1 MDGIVVELRSKKI
14 LQQVVTAWAK
24 IDLSQYDNSAITTL
38 EEHIK
43 RKWADISA
51 STAGEQYT
59 PDDIISL
66 IAEIV
71 ASKVSKDKNEY
82 IHIYDPTCGGANL
95 LFGVADRLKNQSGYN
110 YVATYGSEYNDAL
123 YALAAI
129 ESRFRDQSDIR
140 YGNTLT
146 TVPFEDK
153 EFDVIVANPP
163 YGTKWSGYEKEIKA
177 DQKGQFEGGLPSVSD
192 GQLLF
197 MQHIL
202 WQLART
208 GIAVEVHN
216 GSTLFSGDAG
226 SGESNIR
233 KFIFDHDWVEA
244 IIQMPQQEFFNT
256 GIYTYLW
263 IMNKNKPENCKDK
276 IALIDA
282 SNSWK
287 PLRKSKGD
295 KRRKMLP
302 EHRKVIVETL
312 NRFENSEICKVY
324 DREHFYY
331 NKQFIKLYETNDAN
345 ISIKQTLCPDGGSVE
360 IKPQSLRIGDE
371 LFNKF
376 KGLTTEERRVLQ
388 EAWVSKTNNWEL
400 VDKEGN
406 SYTIDTEDNSVL
418 RKKGTGEQENL
429 GCGTINLK
437 IGALSKKTLTA
448 SAKVTI
454 APITYNDY
462 EIIAHHFDTKANQS
476 EIEAFMGKYVFK
488 PFEYKKNVVGV
499 ELNFNKE
506 FYVPEVLDKT
516 DDILSEIAKLEKRI
530 LDKLKKSEI
539 FTIITR
545 GLNPKISLKDSG
557 INYIGAIPAHW
568 SVKRFKELYPK
579 YTTGF
584 TPDSKD
590 DRYFSNGDGKIWV
603 TIADLNS
610 KYISDSIIRLSDYAI
625 KKFEATPTISGSLL
639 FSFKLSIGK
648 MSFAEKELYTNEAIV
663 SIPPSKKYC
672 LNYYYYL
679 LPSVLLNN
687 ATENIYGAQMLN
699 QAIIANMLIPVPP
712 LSEQMEIA
720 EYLDARVAK
729 IDAKIATINE
739 QVKMYEHLKRSLIY
753 EVVTGKKEIL

>member
-1 MDGIVVELRSKKI
+1 MSEFINTEKDLNSLRDIMHYESDIWAIADLLLAASIKQSDFPTYMMPFFALVMLEGRMLNAIRQVEEDEGINAKDNPEDFKEAFLEKKCGYNEYIVMQGKTLLSICRNDTTFDQDFSDYLKAFDDVLKKLLGINRDKNEAKYLNMDGMVAELRSKKI
-14 LQQVVTAWAK
+14 LQQVVSAWAK

-71 ASKVSKDKNEY
+71 AYKVSKDKNEY
-82 IHIYDPTCGGANL
+82 IHVYDPTCGGANL
-95 LFGVADRLKNQSGYN
+95 LFGVADRLRNQAGYN

-177 DQKGQFEGGLPSVSD
+177 DEKGQFEGGLPAVTD

-263 IMNKNKPENCKDK
+263 IMNKKKPENRKNK

-282 SNSWK
+282 SNGWE

-295 KRRKMLP
+295 KRREMLP
-302 EHRKVIVETL
+302 EHRRDIVEAL
-312 NRFENSEICKVY
+312 ARFENSEICKVY
-324 DREHFYY
+324 DREYFYY
-331 NKQFIKLYETNDAN
+331 NKQYIKLYETNDAG
-345 ISIKQTLCPDGGSVE
+345 ISIKQTFCPDGGAVE
-360 IKPQSLRIGDE
+360 IKPQLLRISDE

-376 KGLTTEERRVLQ
+376 KGLNAENCKVLH
-388 EAWVSKTNNWEL
+388 EAWASKAENWEL
-400 VDKEGN
+400 VDHEGN
-406 SYTIDTEDNSVL
+406 RYMIDNEDKSVL
-418 RKKGTGEQENL
+418 RINDAGEQENL
-429 GCGTINLK
+429 GCGTITLK
-437 IGALSKKTLTA
+437 IGALSKKTLTT
-448 SAKVTI
+448 SAKITI

-462 EIIAHHFDTKANQS
+462 EIIAHHFDAEKNQR
-476 EIEAFMGKYVFK
+476 EIDAFMGKYVFK
-488 PFEYKKNVVGV
+488 PFEYTKNVVGV
-499 ELNFNKE
+499 EINFNRE
-506 FYVPEVLDKT
+506 FYIPEKLDKV
-516 DDILSEIAKLEKRI
+516 DDLIIKIEEIEKQ
-530 LDKLKKSEI
+530 LK
-539 FTIITR
+539 
-545 GLNPKISLKDSG
+545 
-557 INYIGAIPAHW
+557 
-568 SVKRFKELYPK
+568 
-579 YTTGF
+579 
-584 TPDSKD
+584 
-590 DRYFSNGDGKIWV
+590 
-603 TIADLNS
+603 
-610 KYISDSIIRLSDYAI
+610 AI
-625 KKFEATPTISGSLL
+625 KL
-639 FSFKLSIGK
+639 
-648 MSFAEKELYTNEAIV
+648 
-663 SIPPSKKYC
+663 
-672 LNYYYYL
+672 
-679 LPSVLLNN
+679 
-687 ATENIYGAQMLN
+687 
-699 QAIIANMLIPVPP
+699 
-712 LSEQMEIA
+712 
-720 EYLDARVAK
+720 
-729 IDAKIATINE
+729 
-739 QVKMYEHLKRSLIY
+739 
-753 EVVTGKKEIL
+753 